1 MVVSCWL
8 MVGPRNGR
16 VRVWRILYHGRRVRA
31 GTLKPSNESKSAVA
45 DCRCQEGSSEPS
57 KLGRRPSRHRHPTG
71 SCLVA
76 RTRKAAFAAS
86 RNFTKKQRR
95 AERKTTGKES
105 ARCEVRG
112 CEYRLAGG
120 RGRQSRPV
128 LSAWCLVLGAE
139 EEFEISYVARRPDGV
154 CNRSAAKCKSR
165 LANRE
170 HCEHWN
176 WDVEFGQLVL
186 NLSQKIQGGLLRL
199 GADGLADK
207 TVRHLS
213 VICLDGLIIFF
224 TNF

>member
-8 MVGPRNGR
+8 LVGPRNGR
-16 VRVWRILYHGRRVRA
+16 VRVLRILYHGRRVRA

-120 RGRQSRPV
+120 LFREPV
-128 LSAWCLVLGAE
+128 GQTVFATE
-139 EEFEISYVARRPDGV
+139 ARRSV
-154 CNRSAAKCKSR
+154 KVALRT
-165 LANRE
+165 ANIANIGIGT
-170 HCEHWN
+170 WSS
-176 WDVEFGQLVL
+176 D
-186 NLSQKIQGGLLRL
+186 NLS
-199 GADGLADK
+199 
-207 TVRHLS
+207 
-213 VICLDGLIIFF
+213 
-224 TNF
+224 